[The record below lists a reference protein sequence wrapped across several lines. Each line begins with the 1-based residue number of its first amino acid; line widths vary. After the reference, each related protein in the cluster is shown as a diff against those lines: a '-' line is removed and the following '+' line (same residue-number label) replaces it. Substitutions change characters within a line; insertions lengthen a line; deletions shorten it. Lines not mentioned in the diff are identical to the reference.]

1 MRGRNAANGAE
12 MDSLY
17 VLVVLG
23 AVAAGFVQ
31 GLSGFGFGMVAMSFW
46 AWTIDPRLAA
56 AMTVFGALTGQL
68 LAAFTVRRGFSWS
81 NLLPFV
87 LGGLV
92 GIPIGVKVLPHLD
105 PLIFKTFIGGL
116 LAVWCPIML
125 FATRLPRITAGGKV
139 ADGVVGAMGGI
150 MGGIGGFTGVIPT
163 LWCTLRGFE
172 RDVQR
177 SVIQNFNLSML
188 AVTMAS
194 YIVTGVV
201 TTDMLPLFA
210 IIVPAMLVP
219 TLLGARVYVGISDVT
234 FRRVVLGL
242 LTLSGIALLVSSV
255 PKLFA

>member
-1 MRGRNAANGAE
+1 
-12 MDSLY
+12 MDTLY

-105 PLIFKTFIGGL
+105 PLIFKTFIGAL

-194 YIVTGVV
+194 YIVTGMV

-219 TLLGARVYVGISDVT
+219 TLLGARMYVGITDVT

-255 PKLFA
+255 PKLIA

>member
-1 MRGRNAANGAE
+1 

-92 GIPIGVKVLPHLD
+92 GIPIWVKVLPHLD